1 MRNHSSLAHP
11 PLPDEVCREALPSFI
26 LYQIRVR
33 EQACWI
39 NNPGKR
45 ACHAPCFEE
54 EAAPEIVVMLDQ
66 ERNSGKIPAV
76 PRSRA
81 TPCQPLVCIAACDRP
96 SLPRTGLHTYTT
108 NILRGEAF
116 FPEKFELLKT
126 SHVVELL
133 RTFFNRLSRAGRNT
147 SPAS

>member
-1 MRNHSSLAHP
+1 MRNHSSSAHP

-66 ERNSGKIPAV
+66 ERNYGKIP
-76 PRSRA
+76 
-81 TPCQPLVCIAACDRP
+81 
-96 SLPRTGLHTYTT
+96 G
-108 NILRGEAF
+108 RGE
-116 FPEKFELLKT
+116 EKMRKGESSLTETL
-126 SHVVELL
+126 
-133 RTFFNRLSRAGRNT
+133 

>member
-1 MRNHSSLAHP
+1 MRNHSSSAHP

-54 EAAPEIVVMLDQ
+54 EEVVPETAALLGKRILETFQ
-66 ERNSGKIPAV
+66 EGERKDNKGTIFFYRDLISCFMK
-76 PRSRA
+76 
-81 TPCQPLVCIAACDRP
+81 
-96 SLPRTGLHTYTT
+96 TT
-108 NILRGEAF
+108 
-116 FPEKFELLKT
+116 
-126 SHVVELL
+126 
-133 RTFFNRLSRAGRNT
+133 
-147 SPAS
+147 